1 MRSPASDRPRNSSDG
16 VDGSQTISPSVS
28 IGASKRMT
36 EPLIKKQSQS
46 KRLDSFREEEKVFKI
61 EES

>member
-1 MRSPASDRPRNSSDG
+1 MRSPASDGPRNSSDG
-16 VDGSQTISPSVS
+16 VDGSHIISPIVS
-28 IGASKRMT
+28 NGASRRIT

-46 KRLDSFREEEKVFKI
+46 KRLDSFREEEKVIKI

>member
-16 VDGSQTISPSVS
+16 VDGSRTITPSVS
-28 IGASKRMT
+28 NGASKRIT
-36 EPLIKKQSQS
+36 EPFSAKNES
-46 KRLDSFREEEKVFKI
+46 KRLDSFREEEKVIKI